1 MGKTKISL
9 YWHDYETFGTDPVR
23 DRPAQFAGIRTDEEL
38 NIIGDPLSI
47 YCKPADDVLP
57 QPEACL
63 VTGITP
69 QVALE
74 KGEIESEFIARI
86 HEQLSVPGTCGVGYN
101 SVRFDDEVTRNTL
114 YRNFYDPYARE
125 WQNNNSRWD
134 IIDMVRLTYALRPEG
149 IEWPTR
155 EEGKPSFRLDQLTIA
170 NGIEHEAAH
179 DAMSDVYATIEM
191 AKLIKRLQPRLYQY
205 VFEHRFKRMVSQ
217 QLNIKEMK
225 PVLHVSGMYPG
236 EVGCL
241 AMVVPL
247 MQHPTNQNEIAVYDL
262 RYDPA
267 PLLELDAEQI
277 QERLFTPTSELPEG
291 VERMPLKTV
300 RINKCPVIV
309 PLNTMDDRAAERL
322 SISVSDSQ
330 GHLEKIKRA
339 IDAGLDLA
347 GKLRQVF
354 SDRVYDEISDPDLSL
369 YSGGFF
375 SNADRNTMQQLHS
388 LTPEELGK
396 SAPIFEDSRLP
407 EMLFRYRARNFPQTL
422 SSDEHDRWAEY
433 RKERLTQSD
442 GGGSLTLEEYM
453 KRVKELLSQPELT
466 ERDQSV
472 LNELV
477 AYGNQMEN
485 SLD

>member
-1 MGKTKISL
+1 MAKTSLTL

-47 YCKPADDVLP
+47 FCKPADDMLP

-69 QVALE
+69 QIALK
-74 KGEIESEFIARI
+74 KGEIEAEFIAQI
-86 HEQLSVPGTCGVGYN
+86 HEQLAMPGTCGVGYN
-101 SVRFDDEVTRNTL
+101 SIRFDDEVTRNTL

-134 IIDMVRLTYALRPEG
+134 IIDMVRLTHALRPQG

-155 EEGKPSFRLDQLTIA
+155 EEGKPSFRLDELTVA

-191 AKLIKRLQPRLYQY
+191 ARLIRKLQPRLYQY

-217 QLNIKEMK
+217 QLNIREMK

-236 EVGCL
+236 EVGCI
-241 AMVVPL
+241 AMVAPL
-247 MQHPTNQNEIAVYDL
+247 AQHPTNQNEIVVYDL
-262 RYDPA
+262 RHDPA

-309 PLNTMDDRAAERL
+309 PLNTMDDQAAERL
-322 SISVSDSQ
+322 SINVSDSQ
-330 GHLEKIKRA
+330 AHLEKIKRA
-339 IDAGLDLA
+339 ISAGLDLA

-354 SDRVYDEISDPDLSL
+354 GDRDYKEISDPDLSL

-388 LTPEELGK
+388 LTPEELEK

-407 EMLFRYRARNFPQTL
+407 EMLFRYRARNFPHTL
-422 SSDEHDRWAEY
+422 ATEEQGRWAEY
-433 RKERLTQSD
+433 RRERLTLPD
-442 GGGSLTLEEYM
+442 GGGSLTLEDYM
-453 KRVKELLSQPELT
+453 KRVKELLSQSELT
-466 ERDQSV
+466 EEDKLV
-472 LNELV
+472 LDELV
-477 AYGNQMEN
+477 AYGDQVEN
-485 SLD
+485 LLR

>member
-38 NIIGDPLSI
+38 NIISDSLSI
-47 YCKPADDVLP
+47 FCKPADDMLP

-69 QVALE
+69 QVAME
-74 KGEIESEFIARI
+74 KGAIESEFIARI
-86 HEQLSVPGTCGVGYN
+86 HEQLSMPGTCGVGYN

-134 IIDMVRLTYALRPEG
+134 IIDMVRLTYALRPDG
-149 IEWPTR
+149 VEWPTR
-155 EEGKPSFRLDQLTIA
+155 EEGKPSFRLDELTVA

-179 DAMSDVYATIEM
+179 DAMSDVYATLEM
-191 AKLIKRLQPRLYQY
+191 ARLIRKLQPKLYNY

-217 QLNIKEMK
+217 QLNIREMK

-309 PLNTMDDRAAERL
+309 PLNTMDDQAAERL
-322 SISVSDSQ
+322 NISVSDSQ
-330 GHLEKIKRA
+330 DHLDIIKKA
-339 IDAGLDLA
+339 ISSGLDLA

-388 LTPEELGK
+388 LTPEELSK

-407 EMLFRYRARNFPQTL
+407 EMLFRYRARNFPHTL
-422 SSDEHDRWAEY
+422 TTDEQGRWAEY
-433 RKERLTQSD
+433 RKERLTQPD
-442 GGGSLTLEEYM
+442 GGGSLTLEEYNN
-453 KRVKELLSQPELT
+453 RVEELRARSELT
-466 ERDQSV
+466 EKDKSV
-472 LNELV
+472 LDELV
-477 AYGNQMEN
+477 AYGDQMR
-485 SLD
+485 SLLN